1 MKGTDLMIAKL
12 QEYYGMTYP
21 EGMGKVIV
29 AYLDNFDD
37 SFKPYLMAET
47 FKAQSASF
55 KALPDV
61 AVFESVMKPAKAA
74 WEEALGKYMAL
85 GAPNPRP
92 EELVTDEQLD
102 EFATDIKSLIEAKN
116 HGKVDELVSKWK
128 ARVETARERRD
139 PYAKD

>member
-12 QEYYGMTYP
+12 QEYYGMAYP

-29 AYLDNFDD
+29 QYLDGLDD

-61 AVFESVMKPAKAA
+61 
-74 WEEALGKYMAL
+74 KYQPL
-85 GAPNPRP
+85 RNSFGENHVVV
-92 EELVTDEQLD
+92 ELLVTGTLGD
-102 EFATDIKSLIEAKN
+102 
-116 HGKVDELVSKWK
+116 GK
-128 ARVETARERRD
+128 TARFHACDILTLRD
-139 PYAKD
+139 GLIAAKRSYRKVVE

>member
-12 QEYYGMTYP
+12 QEYYGMAYP

-29 AYLDNFDD
+29 QYLDGLDD

-61 AVFESVMKPAKAA
+61 AVFESVMKSARAS

-85 GAPNPRP
+85 GVPRPAP
-92 EELVTDEQLD
+92 EELVTDQQLD
-102 EFATDIKSLIEAKN
+102 EFATDIKSLVEAKL
-116 HGKVDELVSKWK
+116 HGQMDELVERWK
-128 ARVETARERRD
+128 NRVKTARRE
-139 PYAKD
+139 PYKDE